1 MRLSFVVAYSRGRVI
16 GKDGALP
23 PWRLPA
29 DMRRVRQL
37 TMGKPLIMGR
47 RTYDSI
53 GRPLEGRT
61 SIVLTRDTSFGPGG
75 VVVAR
80 TPDEA
85 VALAGNVEEAI
96 VFGGTE
102 VFRQFLPRADRLYI
116 TEIDADFEGD
126 RRFPEIDP
134 REWREVEREEFEPTE
149 RNPHRYRFLTLDRV
163 RPPAGR

>member
-1 MRLSFVVAYSRGRVI
+1 MRLAFVVAYSRGRVI

-23 PWRLPA
+23 PWKLPA

-53 GRPLEGRT
+53 GRPLDGRT
-61 SIVLTRDTSFGPGG
+61 SIVLTRDPSFHPDG
-75 VVVAR
+75 VLVAR

-85 VALAGNVEEAI
+85 VALAGNVDEAI

-116 TEIDADFEGD
+116 TEIDAEFEGD
-126 RRFPEIDP
+126 RTFPEID
-134 REWREVEREEFEPTE
+134 ESDWREVEREEFAPTE
-149 RNPHRYRFLTLDRV
+149 RNPYRYRFLTLDRM
-163 RPPAGR
+163 RPRD